1 MKPSTLV
8 LLKCQGR
15 EDMQIKLASSFWVQK
30 THNNLIIL
38 EIELDGHN
46 TFGLIDRNNNKN
58 KKKTNKRSMRL
69 AANFLDPRQKRKNV
83 SIKIPC
89 KRYEKSFHTKKRNLI
104 YLIQCFLNIFYL
116 FCECAWIVSSAY
128 LHFIVLELFINEL
141 LTQRC
146 R

>member
-1 MKPSTLV
+1 MAYLHGVSPWFYKKEKYHSVFASVLIWLKYFEQKKNENKENMKPSTLV

-58 KKKTNKRSMRL
+58 
-69 AANFLDPRQKRKNV
+69 
-83 SIKIPC
+83 
-89 KRYEKSFHTKKRNLI
+89 
-104 YLIQCFLNIFYL
+104 
-116 FCECAWIVSSAY
+116 
-128 LHFIVLELFINEL
+128 
-141 LTQRC
+141 
-146 R
+146 